1 MIKRSGIRIIKQL
14 TETECGLC
22 CCAMILRYYGSK
34 ESIRELQDYMDVGR
48 DGISMFQI
56 KHFLN
61 EKGVSAK
68 VYEVNE
74 IDKLVHIDKPFICYW
89 NQKHFVIVEKIKNNM
104 FYIADPADGKVVLN
118 REEFSKKFS
127 KTILVSDVTEAF
139 KPTKN
144 RNYNPWITILQYLK
158 ENKILI
164 LEILILLGIT
174 YGITLEIPNIVQKII
189 DRTGTET
196 NSSFLNIFL
205 LMLGACIIAF
215 FVSYLFKGIKI
226 IALNVFLGRKLEAN
240 TYRHLLQLPY
250 KFFETRSTGDL
261 LYRIQG
267 TTSIKQMLST
277 QIVGGVIDIGSVIAI
292 IFYMQQKSV
301 LLTICAFALF
311 MINIIVI
318 LVIQPKLTQ
327 AINGE
332 IVEQSKSQTAQ
343 IESLYSIISIK
354 ISAMED
360 LIYKNW
366 SNIYESVV
374 EMFQKRM
381 LISNAYSA
389 IMAVLQNF
397 SPILIL
403 CLGINEY
410 YKGNITIGEVIA
422 FQAISST
429 FFNLGMSIVNV
440 YPQFISASQYLDRI
454 ADIWN
459 REAELEDEN
468 AIVREING
476 DIELED
482 VCFSYS
488 KNSKNVLEN
497 ISMNIKRGTKVAI
510 VGASGSGK
518 SSLSKILVGLYKPTK
533 GTIRFDGIPIEKYD
547 RKAICRQMGI
557 VPQDAML
564 FNKSIYE
571 NIVMGNFNITLE
583 QVEEITKIACIHD
596 EIKAMPMG
604 YHTIIS
610 EMGMNLSG
618 GQRQRILLARSMLS
632 NPKILVLDEA
642 TSSLDN
648 INERKISNYLSGIG
662 CTRIIIAHR
671 LSTIVD
677 ADVIFIMKNGQ
688 IAEYGKHEELISKNG
703 EYKKLYYIG
712 RDIDNLNVV

>member
-1 MIKRSGIRIIKQL
+1 
-14 TETECGLC
+14 
-22 CCAMILRYYGSK
+22 
-34 ESIRELQDYMDVGR
+34 
-48 DGISMFQI
+48 
-56 KHFLN
+56 
-61 EKGVSAK
+61 
-68 VYEVNE
+68 
-74 IDKLVHIDKPFICYW
+74 
-89 NQKHFVIVEKIKNNM
+89 
-104 FYIADPADGKVVLN
+104 
-118 REEFSKKFS
+118 
-127 KTILVSDVTEAF
+127 
-139 KPTKN
+139 
-144 RNYNPWITILQYLK
+144 
-158 ENKILI
+158 
-164 LEILILLGIT
+164 
-174 YGITLEIPNIVQKII
+174 LEIPNIVQKII

-712 RDIDNLNVV
+712 RDIDNFNVV